1 MNDLENKQQRF
12 LNACQ
17 KIRYGSKN
25 FNGIGTLSEKTLH
38 AVLKEYYEPR
48 IEHQEVRVES
58 YVADIKSEREI
69 IEIQTQNFN
78 KLRKKLEVFTKVC
91 DVRIVYPIASTKW
104 LLWIDKTTGEV
115 SQPRKS
121 PRRGSYYDIF
131 HELYKIK
138 ELLKNPRIKLT
149 IAMIEIEEYRY
160 LDGWSRDKKKGSS
173 RCERIPI
180 GLTDEIFID
189 SPKDYHKLIPPGL
202 KSDFTSKDFKSAS
215 KLSLSKAQLALNV
228 LYYLEVVQRT
238 GKAGK
243 LYTYS
248 TER

>member
-104 LLWIDKTTGEV
+104 LLWIDKTTE
-115 SQPRKS
+115 
-121 PRRGSYYDIF
+121 
-131 HELYKIK
+131 
-138 ELLKNPRIKLT
+138 
-149 IAMIEIEEYRY
+149 RY
-160 LDGWSRDKKKGSS
+160 HSLEKAPDAAVIMTSS
-173 RCERIPI
+173 MSC
-180 GLTDEIFID
+180 T
-189 SPKDYHKLIPPGL
+189 K
-202 KSDFTSKDFKSAS
+202 
-215 KLSLSKAQLALNV
+215 
-228 LYYLEVVQRT
+228 
-238 GKAGK
+238 
-243 LYTYS
+243 
-248 TER
+248 

>member
-1 MNDLENKQQRF
+1 MGNLEKKQLRF
-12 LNACQ
+12 QNACH
-17 KIRYGSKN
+17 KIRYGKKN

-48 IEHQEVRVES
+48 ADHQEIRVAS
-58 YVADIKSEREI
+58 YVADIMTDQEI

-78 KLRKKLEVFTKVC
+78 KLRKKLEVFTEVS

-104 LLWIDKTTGEV
+104 LLWVDKTTGEI
-115 SQPRKS
+115 SSPRKS
-121 PRRGSYYDIF
+121 PRRGNSYDIF
-131 HELYKIK
+131 HELYRIK
-138 ELLKNPRIKLT
+138 ELLKNPRIKLS

-180 GLTDEIFID
+180 ALTDEILID
-189 SPKDYHKLIPPGL
+189 SREDYHKLIPPGL
-202 KSDFTSKDFKSAS
+202 KPDFTSRDFKTAS

-228 LYYLEVVQRT
+228 LYNLEVVQRT
-238 GKAGK
+238 GKKGN